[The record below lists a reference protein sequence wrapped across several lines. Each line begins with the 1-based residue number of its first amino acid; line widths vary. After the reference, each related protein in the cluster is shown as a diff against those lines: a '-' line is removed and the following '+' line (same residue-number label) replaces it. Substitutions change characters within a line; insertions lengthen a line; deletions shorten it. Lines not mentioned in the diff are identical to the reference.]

1 MRCRLADASQ
11 DEKGEKCRKGSL
23 TGDTGFKARQ
33 PVRLSQHFGF
43 CNAVNLLLFTVL
55 YCRRFFTSR
64 NCIGGGSER
73 LPSFAVG
80 SFRCR
85 TYGASPCGFPRA
97 PPGYHRAAAFR
108 FGFCIKKT
116 AGRCFP
122 LSGRGASHA
131 LFLFF
136 LSAFAAL
143 FAACSSAASF
153 AFSVISRAFSRF
165 AFALASFFSSLPH
178 SSAFPASSARVVR

>member
-1 MRCRLADASQ
+1 MPKRVIDGRHGVKVPSACAVIA
-11 DEKGEKCRKGSL
+11 
-23 TGDTGFKARQ
+23 A
-33 PVRLSQHFGF
+33 FGF
-43 CNAVNLLLFTVL
+43 AMPLTYCSLLFYTAVVFLHHGIASAEAVNVCRHLPPGLF
-55 YCRRFFTSR
+55 
-64 NCIGGGSER
+64 GAG
-73 LPSFAVG
+73 
-80 SFRCR
+80 R
-85 TYGASPCGFPRA
+85 TEPPPAGFPRA
-97 PPGYHRAAAFR
+97 QPGYHRAAAFR

-165 AFALASFFSSLPH
+165 AFALASFFSSLPR

>member
-1 MRCRLADASQ
+1 M
-11 DEKGEKCRKGSL
+11 
-23 TGDTGFKARQ
+23 GFKSRQ

-43 CNAVNLLLFTVL
+43 AMPLNCCSLLFI
-55 YCRRFFTSR
+55 RPSFFTSR
-64 NCIGGGSER
+64 NCIGIGSER

-80 SFRCR
+80 FFRHR
-85 TYGASPCGFPRA
+85 TYGASSCGLSPGTARISPRRRV
-97 PPGYHRAAAFR
+97 PFR
-108 FGFCIKKT
+108 VLHKKT

-153 AFSVISRAFSRF
+153 AFSVKSRAFSRF
-165 AFALASFFSSLPH
+165 AFALASFFSSLPR

>member
-1 MRCRLADASQ
+1 MPKRVIDGRHGVQLPS
-11 DEKGEKCRKGSL
+11 
-23 TGDTGFKARQ
+23 ARA
-33 PVRLSQHFGF
+33 VIAAFRI
-43 CNAVNLLLFTVL
+43 CNAVKLLLFTVL
-55 YCRRFFTSR
+55 YCRRFLHYKIASAEAVNVCR
-64 NCIGGGSER
+64 H
-73 LPSFAVG
+73 LPSGLFGAG
-80 SFRCR
+80 R
-85 TYGASPCGFPRA
+85 TEPPTAGFSRA
-97 PPGYHRAAAFR
+97 QPGYHRAAAFR

-165 AFALASFFSSLPH
+165 AFALASFFSSLPR